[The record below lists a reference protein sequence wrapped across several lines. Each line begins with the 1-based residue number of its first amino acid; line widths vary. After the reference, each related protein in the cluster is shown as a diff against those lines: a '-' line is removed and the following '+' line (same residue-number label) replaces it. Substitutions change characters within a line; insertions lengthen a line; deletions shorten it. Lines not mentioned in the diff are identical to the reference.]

1 MRLNNFKLRISRM
14 VANPTVVLLYCSQ
27 HTPSFHILSNMFLVG
42 TANRALTFGYQTLRF
57 GDLQLDSNLTDTVNL
72 PALFVAVCCGV
83 GLATG
88 LCLQAVHD
96 ATTIDGSKKQTACVP
111 MLQSREKRTRQCLL
125 LSSKVRELWVVS
137 KLTEFVPDHEIL
149 LDPLVL

>member
-1 MRLNNFKLRISRM
+1 
-14 VANPTVVLLYCSQ
+14 
-27 HTPSFHILSNMFLVG
+27 MFLVG

-57 GDLQLDSNLTDTVNL
+57 GGLQLDSNLTDTVNL

-96 ATTIDGSKKQTACVP
+96 TFSWMQHDATTIDGSKKHTACVP
-111 MLQSREKRTRQCLL
+111 ML
-125 LSSKVRELWVVS
+125 
-137 KLTEFVPDHEIL
+137 
-149 LDPLVL
+149 